1 MWKTSGQK
9 QRSGKRIIT
18 KDEVIYIVKESYYDN
33 LRMIDDL
40 TDKVMLTKTD
50 VANLLKISRPTVHK
64 IYGDLFKDGFISK
77 ASLARALT
85 K

>member
-1 MWKTSGQK
+1 MRKTSGRKSK
-9 QRSGKRIIT
+9 QRKRIIT
-18 KDEVIYIVKESYYDN
+18 KDEVIFIVKESYYDN
-33 LRMIDDL
+33 LRMIDEL

-50 VANLLKISRPTVHK
+50 VANLLKISRPTVQK
-64 IYGDLFKDGFISK
+64 IYGKLFKDGFISK

>member
-1 MWKTSGQK
+1 
-9 QRSGKRIIT
+9 
-18 KDEVIYIVKESYYDN
+18 
-33 LRMIDDL
+33 MIDDL